1 MESMMRGARAIWRR
15 TAGAGAAAAL
25 FLIAA
30 GPAGA
35 ADAIGA
41 PDQPLRF
48 AALGDM
54 PYLGWSEDGGSVVDD
69 SQGRVLVRQIIPA
82 VKAAQPAFTLH
93 YGDLKGGSASC
104 TDALLAERLAQIRA
118 IQPGRTIFTP
128 GDNDWTDCDRDGLA
142 QPMSELERLDRL
154 RALAYRQEEAG
165 AALKPSR
172 QPLYPE
178 NARFRAGPAIVASLH
193 VVGTNNG
200 RHQILRDD
208 KRAALAQVDARDAAN
223 EVWLA
228 AAFDEAA
235 AADAD
240 FVVLVF
246 QADIFKRQ
254 GARCTALSREACDG
268 HAWLRDVLKA
278 KASVFDGL
286 VLAIH
291 GDTDDHCLDRP
302 IDGAEN
308 FWRLN
313 GPGDRWETAGGAVGG
328 GLLDAVEVTLT
339 PGERPSIAARYLL
352 ANEPPPSSCGP

>member
-1 MESMMRGARAIWRR
+1 MRRMTSRRGGR
-15 TAGAGAAAAL
+15 TAAAVIGALLLACGSAAT
-25 FLIAA
+25 
-30 GPAGA
+30 

-41 PDQPLRF
+41 PDQPIRF
-48 AALGDM
+48 VALGDT
-54 PYLGWSEDGGSVVDD
+54 PYLGWSDDRTKVVDD

-82 VKAAQPAFTLH
+82 IKAAQPAFTLH
-93 YGDLKGGSASC
+93 YGDLKSGAASC
-104 TDALLAERLAQIRA
+104 TDALLSERLAQIRA

-154 RALAYRQEEAG
+154 RALAYRLEEG
-165 AALKPSR
+165 ASALKPLR

-178 NARFRAGPAIVASLH
+178 NARWRAGPAVFASLH

-200 RHQILRDD
+200 RQQILLDD
-208 KRAALAQVDARDAAN
+208 RRAALAQVDARDAAN
-223 EVWLA
+223 EAWID
-228 AAFDEAA
+228 AAFAEAA

-240 FVVLVF
+240 FVVLLF
-246 QADIFKRQ
+246 QADIFKRP
-254 GARCTALSREACDG
+254 GPRCTALSREACDG
-268 HAWLRDVLKA
+268 HAWLRDVLQA
-278 KASVFDGL
+278 KASAFAGQ

-291 GDTDDHCLDRP
+291 GDTDDHCLDQP
-302 IDGAEN
+302 ISGAEN

-352 ANEPPPSSCGP
+352 ANEPPPAFCGP

>member
-1 MESMMRGARAIWRR
+1 MRMRR
-15 TAGAGAAAAL
+15 MRSVRGLKAAVIGLAAVCLAGAATSAETV
-25 FLIAA
+25 
-30 GPAGA
+30 
-35 ADAIGA
+35 GA

-48 AALGDM
+48 VALGDM
-54 PYLGWSEDGGSVVDD
+54 PYLGWSDDGAKVVDD
-69 SQGRVLVRQIIPA
+69 AQGRVLVRQIIPA

-93 YGDLKGGSASC
+93 YGDLKSGAASC
-104 TDALLAERLAQIRA
+104 ADALLSERLAQIRA
-118 IQPGRTIFTP
+118 IQPGRTVFTP

-154 RALAYRQEEAG
+154 RTLAYRQEDG
-165 AALKPSR
+165 ANGLKPLR

-178 NARFRAGPAIVASLH
+178 NARWRAGPAVFASLH

-200 RHQILRDD
+200 RQQILLDD
-208 KRAALAQVDARDAAN
+208 RQAALAQVDARDAAN
-223 EVWLA
+223 EAWID
-228 AAFDEAA
+228 AAFEEAA
-235 AADAD
+235 AGDAR
-240 FVVLVF
+240 FVVLLF

-254 GARCTALSREACDG
+254 GPRCSALSREACDG
-268 HAWLRDVLKA
+268 HAWLRDVLTA
-278 KASVFDGL
+278 KASAFDGL

-291 GDTDDHCLDRP
+291 GDTDDHCLDQP
-302 IDGAEN
+302 IAGAEN

-352 ANEPPPSSCGP
+352 ANEPPPASCGP